1 MSPLSK
7 PVPIKDHHNCPSNT
21 VIQCPACPTRSR
33 IFLPPPYLFHP
44 SSREDLGFHLD
55 IAFWLSPYKDPALVH
70 NAHWVNPTW
79 NPGHLFCI
87 SGSHFFCP
95 LAISKKLQDKHWVQ
109 WERNHKKLQFLQSF
123 VFPLQKLNMF
133 SVWMLMLSSERDY
146 LCRIWAFNF
155 QRNGY
160 SALISSHSYFGSE
173 VFASPIQ
180 SPRKASFATPL
191 SKGLSKQRLLRRSL
205 KNTIVTKGIWA
216 SL

>member
-1 MSPLSK
+1 MHTEWTPLEIQGICSASV
-7 PVPIKDHHNCPSNT
+7 VPISSVPWPS
-21 VIQCPACPTRSR
+21 R
-33 IFLPPPYLFHP
+33 
-44 SSREDLGFHLD
+44 RE
-55 IAFWLSPYKDPALVH
+55 
-70 NAHWVNPTW
+70 
-79 NPGHLFCI
+79 
-87 SGSHFFCP
+87 
-95 LAISKKLQDKHWVQ
+95 KLQDKHWVQ

-133 SVWMLMLSSERDY
+133 SVWMLMLSSEQDY
-146 LCRIWAFNF
+146 VCRTWALNF

-180 SPRKASFATPL
+180 SPRKASFAAPR